1 MERILGIVD
10 ACYIKTS
17 RLSETVLIRQEEEK
31 MTISELGSLGEVVG
45 AFGLIVTI
53 VFLAMEM
60 KLKREDEKYRDL
72 EQSIIRGQEINL
84 LAAQSPELVKV
95 LTKWNKLTG
104 GILQP
109 LPESVTE
116 DTVKELFEEDERTA
130 LTYFLWGNA
139 LNLELMMQ
147 KSERGS
153 IPEKSLRIYDSNF
166 RESVRY
172 LTVLG
177 NMPIPRRLKERY
189 LDDNG

>member
-1 MERILGIVD
+1 
-10 ACYIKTS
+10 
-17 RLSETVLIRQEEEK
+17 
-31 MTISELGSLGEVVG
+31 MTISELGSLGEVIG

-189 LDDNG
+189 LNDNG